1 MHIIPADPERQIE
14 LPDLGLR
21 PCPVSVDGAGL
32 GLTRL
37 VALRLF
43 RLADGETARGDGAV
57 TLRVISGEAEGP
69 EGPLGPGDAARSV
82 TGDWQLTARG
92 EAMIACAVGDGA
104 APQIDWAQVEEATD
118 IRPRSE
124 ALVYLPD
131 CGGQAVLPQ
140 DVDAPSLLAP
150 MSDDDPDRPHLH
162 PEGSLQRHDTI
173 ALEAGEAITL
183 QLAEPGRVLVVTA

>member
-69 EGPLGPGDAARSV
+69 
-82 TGDWQLTARG
+82 
-92 EAMIACAVGDGA
+92 GDGGSGA
-104 APQIDWAQVEEATD
+104 KVTHGTD
-118 IRPRSE
+118 IWYSWISS
-124 ALVYLPD
+124 ANFT
-131 CGGQAVLPQ
+131 GGGAW
-140 DVDAPSLLAP
+140 S
-150 MSDDDPDRPHLH
+150 
-162 PEGSLQRHDTI
+162 
-173 ALEAGEAITL
+173 AISTSSRYC
-183 QLAEPGRVLVVTA
+183 EK